1 MIESN
6 FANKYIDFI
15 TYCNPNAPA
24 DMDYTPLIRSFNSV
38 PKSDG
43 KNFDTW
49 TLYQL
54 VSKHHSGEIK
64 TWTKLAQ
71 QLGVERTADSSPQ
84 KIQQY
89 AVRLKKWMK
98 SIHID
103 AFFDYLLARPNEYYQ
118 DPDKNP
124 ILIRRS
130 GSSRNSKNNK
140 DGHRNK
146 RLKPSVVSKSSRSF
160 EGNLRRRSVVQH
172 ATNRGKGTQ
181 LLGKP
186 KNISISQHIPTPNPS
201 PTNINNFGESGSLHH
216 RLNSST
222 TNNTTTGGVSEENI
236 VVVVVTFWFW
246 QQSSNNNNPN
256 PESSETTTT
265 TTAAANNSAAGSNDT
280 TTAITSSSS
289 SFAELLFPPNDPN
302 ETISVFQKRLVK
314 AVGML
319 EDKERQIDMLK
330 DLIRQ
335 RDEEMRSRIV
345 KGMKNDIMDL
355 FQKWEQ

>member
-146 RLKPSVVSKSSRSF
+146 RLKPNDPWEHDDDDVDDDDK
-160 EGNLRRRSVVQH
+160 NHQDHLRH

-222 TNNTTTGGVSEENI
+222 TNNTTTGGGGTLIRWRSISVGGVSEENI

-335 RDEEMRSRIV
+335 RDEEMRS
-345 KGMKNDIMDL
+345 
-355 FQKWEQ
+355 

>member
-124 ILIRRS
+124 I
-130 GSSRNSKNNK
+130 

-222 TNNTTTGGVSEENI
+222 TNNTTTGGGGTLIRWRSISVG
-236 VVVVVTFWFW
+236 
-246 QQSSNNNNPN
+246 
-256 PESSETTTT
+256 ETTTT

>member
-103 AFFDYLLARPNEYYQ
+103 AFFDYLLSRPNEYYQ

-124 ILIRRS
+124 I
-130 GSSRNSKNNK
+130 
-140 DGHRNK
+140 
-146 RLKPSVVSKSSRSF
+146 
-160 EGNLRRRSVVQH
+160 H

-222 TNNTTTGGVSEENI
+222 TNNTTTGGGGTLIRWRSISVG
-236 VVVVVTFWFW
+236 
-246 QQSSNNNNPN
+246 
-256 PESSETTTT
+256 
-265 TTAAANNSAAGSNDT
+265 AANNSAAGSNDT

>member
-201 PTNINNFGESGSLHH
+201 PTNINNF
-216 RLNSST
+216 
-222 TNNTTTGGVSEENI
+222 
-236 VVVVVTFWFW
+236 
-246 QQSSNNNNPN
+246 
-256 PESSETTTT
+256 ETTTT

>member
-1 MIESN
+1 
-6 FANKYIDFI
+6 
-15 TYCNPNAPA
+15 
-24 DMDYTPLIRSFNSV
+24 
-38 PKSDG
+38 
-43 KNFDTW
+43 
-49 TLYQL
+49 
-54 VSKHHSGEIK
+54 
-64 TWTKLAQ
+64 
-71 QLGVERTADSSPQ
+71 
-84 KIQQY
+84 
-89 AVRLKKWMK
+89 
-98 SIHID
+98 
-103 AFFDYLLARPNEYYQ
+103 
-118 DPDKNP
+118 
-124 ILIRRS
+124 
-130 GSSRNSKNNK
+130 
-140 DGHRNK
+140 
-146 RLKPSVVSKSSRSF
+146 KSSRSF

-222 TNNTTTGGVSEENI
+222 TNNTTTGGGGTLI
-236 VVVVVTFWFW
+236 RWRK
-246 QQSSNNNNPN
+246 
-256 PESSETTTT
+256 TTTT

>member
-1 MIESN
+1 
-6 FANKYIDFI
+6 
-15 TYCNPNAPA
+15 
-24 DMDYTPLIRSFNSV
+24 
-38 PKSDG
+38 
-43 KNFDTW
+43 
-49 TLYQL
+49 
-54 VSKHHSGEIK
+54 
-64 TWTKLAQ
+64 
-71 QLGVERTADSSPQ
+71 
-84 KIQQY
+84 
-89 AVRLKKWMK
+89 MK
-98 SIHID
+98 SI
-103 AFFDYLLARPNEYYQ
+103 YLLAKF
-118 DPDKNP
+118 DS
-124 ILIRRS
+124 II
-130 GSSRNSKNNK
+130 
-140 DGHRNK
+140 
-146 RLKPSVVSKSSRSF
+146 KSSRSF

-201 PTNINNFGESGSLHH
+201 PTNINNF
-216 RLNSST
+216 
-222 TNNTTTGGVSEENI
+222 
-236 VVVVVTFWFW
+236 
-246 QQSSNNNNPN
+246 
-256 PESSETTTT
+256 ETTTT